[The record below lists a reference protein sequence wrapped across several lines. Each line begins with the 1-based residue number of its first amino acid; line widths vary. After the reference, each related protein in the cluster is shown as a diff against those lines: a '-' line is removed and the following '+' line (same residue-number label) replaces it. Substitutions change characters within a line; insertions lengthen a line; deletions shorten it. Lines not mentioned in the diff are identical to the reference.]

1 MLIQINRDYDMY
13 MLGLQNAQECT
24 PDDWK
29 SLFKDTDLRF
39 KVVKISQ
46 PSQSYLSVMEVIW
59 EG

>member
-1 MLIQINRDYDMY
+1 MY
-13 MLGLQNAQECT
+13 MLGLQNAQERT
-24 PDDWK
+24 LDDWN

-39 KVVKISQ
+39 KVVKISK